1 MCMCFKTNNLSKHD
15 PLFNLNNA
23 QLQYVEE
30 AKYLGVY
37 IHKNSTDC
45 DVKRQ
50 MRKFYANINML
61 LRQFYYCSYDVKCH
75 LFKTFCS
82 NMYCCSFWFKS
93 TKGQLNKLRVSYN
106 NSLRRLLNLPTW
118 NSTSE
123 MFVNLNIPSFGEL
136 MRKSIHSF
144 VNRITECK
152 KNSII
157 SSIVNSSIPLISNI
171 WKWWRS
177 ILYVKR

>member
-1 MCMCFKTNNLSKHD
+1 
-15 PLFNLNNA
+15 
-23 QLQYVEE
+23 
-30 AKYLGVY
+30 
-37 IHKNSTDC
+37 
-45 DVKRQ
+45 
-50 MRKFYANINML
+50 ML
-61 LRQFYYCSYDVKCH
+61 LRQFHYCSYDVKCH

-118 NSTSE
+118 NSASE

-177 ILYVKR
+177 ILYMKR

>member
-1 MCMCFKTNNLSKHD
+1 MGWCQRLCCTT
-15 PLFNLNNA
+15 
-23 QLQYVEE
+23 YVEE

-61 LRQFYYCSYDVKCH
+61 LRQFHYCSYDVKCH

-118 NSTSE
+118 NSASE

-152 KNSII
+152 K
-157 SSIVNSSIPLISNI
+157 
-171 WKWWRS
+171 
-177 ILYVKR
+177 ILSFPVLLTHLYR